1 MKSVVSTQNAL
12 RAIQVDA
19 GFRQILKDIERNRSA
34 MQSALAP
41 YERFRQ
47 ARLFDL
53 DSPLRR
59 EIERASLAFNDLE
72 TRFRLPEMTE
82 TARLVAEFQKSP
94 ASRFLETYT
103 GQAAELQRAI
113 ESMRTPWLDM
123 HNTMRSIAAFTELQ
137 DIGHRLRSMP
147 PFADDLAA
155 ALRVNLG
162 DWRDPITWPPAIFKD
177 LGARSDFYESL
188 GFNAALTDFPAPAFE
203 QSLDIARIRHPP
215 PAIVELYGTP
225 VPRSYDEAEEAAF
238 ARTNSA
244 HDWLFRFE
252 TRLRAFI
259 DERMTREFGSNWAE
273 HRLPNVLHD
282 KWLEKKRN
290 RESAGGT
297 VRPIIAYA
305 DFTDYEL
312 VICKRDNWRE
322 IFAPIFG
329 RPESLRE
336 SLQRLYPIRLDTMH
350 ARPISQEDELFLHVE
365 TRRLMKIIVVRSN

>member
-1 MKSVVSTQNAL
+1 
-12 RAIQVDA
+12 
-19 GFRQILKDIERNRSA
+19 
-34 MQSALAP
+34 
-41 YERFRQ
+41 
-47 ARLFDL
+47 
-53 DSPLRR
+53 
-59 EIERASLAFNDLE
+59 
-72 TRFRLPEMTE
+72 
-82 TARLVAEFQKSP
+82 
-94 ASRFLETYT
+94 
-103 GQAAELQRAI
+103 
-113 ESMRTPWLDM
+113 
-123 HNTMRSIAAFTELQ
+123 
-137 DIGHRLRSMP
+137 MP